1 MKKQLFSLV
10 LAFAF
15 GFAPLVAE
23 VTTDYY
29 SSIDNT
35 SGDALF
41 NAVHTIAN
49 EGFEQLD
56 YDSLWT
62 AYKKTDT
69 DDNNKIIDM
78 YGGCDFTYPSSKCG
92 NYSVECDCYNREHSI
107 PKSWFCSCTTGMGA
121 DLFHLVPTDGKV
133 NGKRSNYAFGET
145 DGGDYTYN
153 DNKLGSAKN
162 ITVENTALGSSF
174 TTSSVP
180 STVFE
185 PRDEYKGDFARGYF
199 GTMIK
204 WTTQYTMSSDDGK
217 WFFNNTYTESGHYGL
232 ADYGLALLIKWHRQ
246 DPVSQKEIDRNNG
259 IQATQGNRNP
269 FIDYPYLVEYIWG
282 KKAGET
288 VSMSNLIASFES
300 DFEPG
305 VSDGWRET
313 STDPQ
318 ITVSSKSVAF
328 GTVEINSQNSQTIT
342 AKGSNLTD
350 NISLAISGT
359 NAGMFSLSK
368 NSVSAGEEVTIT
380 YTPTAEGTHTATL
393 TLTSNGA
400 TSVEVTLT
408 GSGAKKY
415 TVTFDAGAGSCGT
428 SSLTESNVGEG
439 ITLPT
444 ATAPS
449 TCSDYTFAGWTTT
462 QVSETTTAPTLY
474 AAFATYNPTS
484 NCTLYAVYQKGGSN
498 TKVTELNTGDV
509 VVIYYPTD
517 KMALTATASG
527 TALSGVATTVEG
539 NSITL
544 LGSDA
549 VKLIVETEGDNFR
562 LRNGN
567 DYLIC
572 PATGNGAS
580 FSTETGYADWTFED
594 QSGINCIKNVNAKFT
609 KNSTDYSQYLEYYKD
624 FTTFSFYSS
633 SSSQYQF
640 EFYKY
645 EDLEDPIYT
654 SAPDCANCTA
664 ANASFAN
671 STVEKLTT
679 DAAFTNAFS
688 SDNTSTIEFA
698 SSNTGVATVDANGQ
712 VTIVGMG
719 TTTITA
725 TQADDGTHCAVAKDY
740 KLTVTQPAIGD
751 LQVTS
756 TTNNGFC
763 IEWNNIGN
771 TTYTVD
777 IMSGNSGSKD
787 TTFIENAFT
796 DSQGDW
802 TINDKV
808 TVTQISAIWQ
818 QSSEYGMKAS
828 GYYQKTNYE
837 TESWLISPAIDLTLA
852 TEATLTFDHTTYQ
865 AKTNAD
871 YLKLLVSEDQTN
883 WSEQTINTWPSK
895 KWTYVSNTL
904 DLSSYVG
911 KKIYVAFQYVSTAQS
926 GLTNDTWEIKNF
938 KISGQK
944 NAAASIS
951 GYPQELTNE
960 TSHCATGLTANT
972 SYTCVVTTAEGN
984 NTNTIE
990 ITTRA
995 VPVTTYNINIS
1006 NPTTGGKATASAT
1019 TAAEGDIVTLTATP
1033 AAGYKLTGWNAVD
1046 NTLNTVTVTNNQ
1058 FTMPAS
1064 DVAVSPQ
1071 FAKIDYTITTN
1082 LTHVAASSN
1091 NATTTQISTALGL
1104 NFKANQGY
1112 TLPDNITVKVG
1123 TTTLE
1128 SSQYTWN
1135 KSNGQFTIGL
1145 SESLLGNIEITIA
1158 ANAQMFTI
1166 NFVDEKGN
1174 TLQTSQVAY
1183 GETPVYSG
1191 TTPAK
1196 ESTAQYEYTFSGWNP
1211 AITPV
1216 TDGATYT
1223 AQFTETLRKYYV
1235 LFADYDGKTI
1245 DEQYVEYGSSAVA
1258 PADPQR
1264 TGYTFTGWDEDFSNI
1279 TGELLVTAQYKAI
1292 VYTITANLSNVTA
1305 ASSNP
1310 TSATIENDDLI
1321 FSFTAA
1327 DGYEL
1332 PDNITV
1338 TIGETTLVDNDDYI
1352 WTKSEGS
1359 LEIIQFDGIQG
1370 NIEIAIA
1377 ATTKTYGIFLDKNE
1391 HGANDGTVYIY
1402 YLGDIDENNCMWVK
1416 PSEEKYALNGYFTKA
1431 NGGSKVI
1438 DANGKLVAGVAGYT
1452 DSEGLWQHI
1461 GNDLTLYAQWSVK
1474 TYTVN
1479 FVDYDGTTLSSQ
1491 TIEHGSSAVAPA
1503 DPQRTGYTFTGWNAD
1518 FSSVTSD
1525 LTITAVYEENKP
1537 TAVANTTLAEP
1548 ICHTTNSMLYV
1559 SNLQAGSHLALYD
1572 ATGRL
1577 IAQRRHCNETE
1588 HFLLPNGIYI
1598 IKIEANGQTLQ
1609 IKAVK

>member
-1 MKKQLFSLV
+1 MKKFSFLATFLLMTATIFAGEMPSGYYDSANGKSGDELRSALMSIISDHTQIAYSNLPSQCYAASSEPSDFNGSGNV
-10 LAFAF
+10 L
-15 GFAPLVAE
+15 E
-23 VTTDYY
+23 DIY
-29 SSIDNT
+29 SSKQYT
-35 SGDALF
+35 SGD
-41 NAVHTIAN
+41 NGT
-49 EGFEQLD
+49 
-56 YDSLWT
+56 T
-62 AYKKTDT
+62 ASDCGTGW
-69 DDNNKIIDM
+69 NK
-78 YGGCDFTYPSSKCG
+78 
-92 NYSVECDCYNREHSI
+92 EHSL
-107 PKSWFCSCTTGMGA
+107 PKSWFGGEKYPMYCDA
-121 DLFHLVPTDGKV
+121 FHIYPTDIKTNSNRAALPYGET
-133 NGKRSNYAFGET
+133 NASLACSNYGYGAVGTSNRSGYTGE
-145 DGGDYTYN
+145 
-153 DNKLGSAKN
+153 
-162 ITVENTALGSSF
+162 I
-174 TTSSVP
+174 
-180 STVFE
+180 FE
-185 PRDEYKGDFARGYF
+185 PRETATTNYKGDLARTYF
-199 GTMIK
+199 YMLTCYMN
-204 WTTQYTMSSDDGK
+204 TNFTQAAGGQVM
-217 WFFNNTYTESGHYGL
+217 FTYTNSV
-232 ADYGLALLIKWHRQ
+232 ADFTDYALDLMMEWHRE
-246 DPVSQKEIDRNNG
+246 DPVSEKERVRNNA
-259 IQATQGNRNP
+259 IYAHQGNRNP
-269 FIDYPYLVEYIWG
+269 FIDYPCLAEYIWG
-282 KKAGET
+282 TKKGET
-288 VSMSNLIASFES
+288 V
-300 DFEPG
+300 DFSKI
-305 VSDGWRET
+305 VSSYDDNFANTENQCGCEIT
-313 STDPQ
+313 STDPR

-328 GTVEINSQNSQTIT
+328 GTVEISSNNTKTIT
-342 AKGSNLTD
+342 VKGSNLTD

-359 NAGMFSLSK
+359 NAGMFSLSS

-393 TLTSNGA
+393 TLTSSGA

-449 TCSDYTFAGWTTT
+449 TCSDYTFAGWATT

-539 NSITL
+539 NSITS
-544 LGSDA
+544 LGSGA

-567 DYLIC
+567 DYLIS
-572 PATGNGAS
+572 TQKSSLS
-580 FSTETGYADWTFED
+580 FSTSTTAADWTFVTENNV
-594 QSGINCIKNVNAKFT
+594 QYVKNVA
-609 KNSTDYSQYLEYYKD
+609 NSVYLEYYKNA
-624 FTTFSFYSS
+624 FTSYTGSTLSS
-633 SSSQYQF
+633 IYQF

-688 SDNTSTIEFA
+688 SDNTSTVEFA

-787 TTFIENAFT
+787 TTFFENAFT
-796 DSQGDW
+796 DGQGDF
-802 TINDKV
+802 TINNASMDGSITYVWKYNSSYTCMV
-808 TVTQISAIWQ
+808 ASA
-818 QSSEYGMKAS
+818 YVN
-828 GYYQKTNYE
+828 KTSYAAD
-837 TESWLISPAIDLTLA
+837 SWLISPAIDLSEAASAIVTFEHAARYQNGNVNEEFLLMVAKNPSETLDD
-852 TEATLTFDHTTYQ
+852 TEWAQLTIPTMPTTG
-865 AKTNAD
+865 AWDFASSGEIDLSD
-871 YLKLLVSEDQTN
+871 YLGEKNVRIALR
-883 WSEQTINTWPSK
+883 
-895 KWTYVSNTL
+895 
-904 DLSSYVG
+904 
-911 KKIYVAFQYVSTAQS
+911 YVSTASAADSWRVKNVKVS
-926 GLTNDTWEIKNF
+926 GTKYA
-938 KISGQK
+938 S
-944 NAAASIS
+944 ASIS

-995 VPVTTYNINIS
+995 VPVTTYNISIS

-1019 TAAEGDIVTLTATP
+1019 TAAEGDVITLTATP
-1033 AAGYKLTGWNAVD
+1033 AAGYELTGWNAID
-1046 NTLNTVTVTNNQ
+1046 NTLKTVTVSNNQ

-1064 DVAVSPQ
+1064 DVVVSPQ

-1082 LTHVAASSN
+1082 LTHVAASSE
-1091 NATTTQISTALGL
+1091 NATTTQIGTALGL

-1112 TLPDNITVKVG
+1112 TLPDDITVKVG

-1145 SESLLGNIEITIA
+1145 SESLLGNIEIAIA

-1166 NFVDEKGN
+1166 NFVNENGN

-1235 LFADYDGKTI
+1235 LFADYDGKTL

-1310 TSATIENDDLI
+1310 TSATIEDKEL
-1321 FSFTAA
+1321 SFTFTVA

-1338 TIGETTLVDNDDYI
+1338 TIGETTLVDNDGYI
-1352 WTKSEGS
+1352 WTKSKGS
-1359 LEIIQFDGIQG
+1359 LEIIQFDGVQG
-1370 NIEIAIA
+1370 NIEITIA
-1377 ATTKTYGIFLDKNE
+1377 ATTKEYSIFLDKNE
-1391 HGANDGTVYIY
+1391 HGTEDGIVYIY
-1402 YLGDIDENNCMWVK
+1402 YLGDIDEDNCMWIE
-1416 PSEEKYALNGYFTKA
+1416 PSEEKYALNGYFTEA

-1438 DANGKLVAGVAGYT
+1438 DANGKLIAGVAGYT

-1461 GNDLTLYAQWSVK
+1461 GNNLTLYAQWSVK

-1572 ATGRL
+1572 AAGRL

>member
-15 GFAPLVAE
+15 GFAPLAAE

-49 EGFEQLD
+49 EGFNQLS
-56 YDSLWT
+56 YDDLWT
-62 AYKKTDT
+62 AYEKTDIGS
-69 DDNNKIIDM
+69 DGKIIDM
-78 YGGCDFTYPSSKCG
+78 YGGCSFTYKSGQCG
-92 NYSVECDCYNREHSI
+92 NYSGECECYNREHSI

-153 DNKLGSAKN
+153 DNKLGSAKS

-174 TTSSVP
+174 TTSSLP

-204 WTTQYTMSSDDGK
+204 WTTQYTMSSGDGE

-313 STDPQ
+313 STDPR

-342 AKGSNLTD
+342 VKGSNLTD

-359 NAGMFSLSK
+359 NAGMFSLSN
-368 NSVSAGEEVTIT
+368 NSVSAGEEITIT
-380 YTPTAEGTHTATL
+380 YKPTAEGTHTATI
-393 TLTSNGA
+393 TLTSSGA

-428 SSLTESNVGEG
+428 SSLTESSVGEG

-449 TCSDYTFAGWTTT
+449 TCSDYTFAGWATT

-474 AAFATYNPTS
+474 AALATYNPTS

-498 TKVTELNTGDV
+498 TKVTELNAGDV

-517 KMALTATASG
+517 KMALTATASSS
-527 TALSGVATTVEG
+527 ALSGVATTVEG
-539 NSITL
+539 NSITS
-544 LGSDA
+544 LGSGA

-562 LRNGN
+562 LKNGN
-567 DYLIC
+567 SYLIC

-580 FSTETGYADWTFED
+580 FSTETGYADWTFVESD
-594 QSGINCIKNVNAKFT
+594 GVKYVKNVNAAY
-609 KNSTDYSQYLEYYKD
+609 NSYPIYLEYYNNVFKAY
-624 FTTFSFYSS
+624 TAKSFSSN
-633 SSSQYQF
+633 YQL

-645 EDLEDPIYT
+645 EYSYT
-654 SAPDCANCTA
+654 STPNCQVCTLTGITLNTDAVTKTFTAGDEFSSKGLVATANYSDCDSRTIAPTVTAPDMSSDGSKTVTISYTENGTTKSTSYTITVEPKPTYTITWSANGTKTQVTYNQGDALVLPTTPTACTGKQFIGWTA
-664 ANASFAN
+664 TANYNNATTAPDDLFTEANGTVTASKTYYALFGSRTETTGETDIVTTLTMSDLGVTETGSVTESKTIDNFTITPSKANASNNPVYNVSGQDLRIYAKG
-671 STVEKLTT
+671 TVEI
-679 DAAFTNAFS
+679 S
-688 SDNTSTIEFA
+688 SSENMTAIEFGI
-698 SSNTGVATVDANGQ
+698 STQGRKRL
-712 VTIVGMG
+712 
-719 TTTITA
+719 TTITA
-725 TQADDGTHCAVAKDY
+725 SEGSMTSVDSLLTRWEGSATSVTFTVGEKATLGSDGSNKAGQLCFTAV
-740 KLTVTQPAIGD
+740 
-751 LQVTS
+751 
-756 TTNNGFC
+756 
-763 IEWNNIGN
+763 
-771 TTYTVD
+771 
-777 IMSGNSGSKD
+777 
-787 TTFIENAFT
+787 
-796 DSQGDW
+796 
-802 TINDKV
+802 KV
-808 TVTQISAIWQ
+808 TTR
-818 QSSEYGMKAS
+818 G
-828 GYYQKTNYE
+828 
-837 TESWLISPAIDLTLA
+837 
-852 TEATLTFDHTTYQ
+852 
-865 AKTNAD
+865 
-871 YLKLLVSEDQTN
+871 
-883 WSEQTINTWPSK
+883 
-895 KWTYVSNTL
+895 
-904 DLSSYVG
+904 
-911 KKIYVAFQYVSTAQS
+911 
-926 GLTNDTWEIKNF
+926 
-938 KISGQK
+938 
-944 NAAASIS
+944 
-951 GYPQELTNE
+951 
-960 TSHCATGLTANT
+960 TGT
-972 SYTCVVTTAEGN
+972 
-984 NTNTIE
+984 
-990 ITTRA
+990 ITTISDYTTTCA
-995 VPVTTYNINIS
+995 SAPVTTYNINIS

-1019 TAAEGDIVTLTATP
+1019 TAAEDDVITLTATP

-1082 LTHVAASSN
+1082 LTHVAASSD
-1091 NATTTQISTALGL
+1091 NATTTQIGTALGL

-1112 TLPDNITVKVG
+1112 TLPDGITVKVG

-1128 SSQYTWN
+1128 SSQYAW
-1135 KSNGQFTIGL
+1135 SQSSGQLTIGL
-1145 SESLLGNIEITIA
+1145 SETLLGNIEITIA

-1166 NFVDEKGN
+1166 IFKNEDGN

-1183 GETPVYSG
+1183 DETPVYNG
-1191 TTPAK
+1191 TTPTK
-1196 ESTAQYEYTFSGWNP
+1196 ESTAQYNYTFSGWNP

-1216 TDGATYT
+1216 TREATYT
-1223 AQFTETLRKYYV
+1223 AQFTETLRTYYV
-1235 LFADYDGKTI
+1235 LFADYDGTTLS
-1245 DEQYVEYGSSAVA
+1245 EQYVEYGSSAVA

-1292 VYTITANLSNVTA
+1292 DYSVTTNLSNVTA

-1310 TSATIENDDLI
+1310 TSATIEDKELS
-1321 FSFTAA
+1321 FTFTAA
-1327 DGYEL
+1327 NGYEL
-1332 PDNITV
+1332 PDAITI
-1338 TIGETTLVDNDDYI
+1338 TMGETTLVNNDGYI
-1352 WTKSEGS
+1352 WTKSKGL

-1370 NIEIAIA
+1370 NTIITIA
-1377 ATTKTYGIFLDKNE
+1377 ATAKEYSIFLDKNE
-1391 HGANDGTVYIY
+1391 HGTDDGLVYIY
-1402 YLGDIDENNCMWVK
+1402 YLGDIDESNSMWIE
-1416 PSEEKYALNGYFTKA
+1416 PSEEKYVLNGYFTDA

-1438 DANGKLVAGVAGYT
+1438 DANDKLVAGVAGYT

-1461 GNDLTLYAQWSVK
+1461 GDDITLYAQWSVK

-1491 TIEHGSSAVAPA
+1491 TIEYGNSAVAPA
-1503 DPQRTGYTFTGWNAD
+1503 APQRKGYTFTGWNAD
-1518 FSSVTSD
+1518 FSNVTSD

-1537 TAVANTTLAEP
+1537 TAVAATTLAEP
-1548 ICHTTNSMLYV
+1548 ICHSTNNMLYV

-1609 IKAVK
+1609 IKTVK

>member
-1 MKKQLFSLV
+1 MYCD
-10 LAFAF
+10 AFHI
-15 GFAPLVAE
+15 
-23 VTTDYY
+23 Y
-29 SSIDNT
+29 
-35 SGDALF
+35 
-41 NAVHTIAN
+41 
-49 EGFEQLD
+49 
-56 YDSLWT
+56 
-62 AYKKTDT
+62 
-69 DDNNKIIDM
+69 
-78 YGGCDFTYPSSKCG
+78 
-92 NYSVECDCYNREHSI
+92 
-107 PKSWFCSCTTGMGA
+107 
-121 DLFHLVPTDGKV
+121 PTDIKTNSNRAALPYGET
-133 NGKRSNYAFGET
+133 NASLACSNYGYGAVGTSNRSGYTGE
-145 DGGDYTYN
+145 
-153 DNKLGSAKN
+153 
-162 ITVENTALGSSF
+162 I
-174 TTSSVP
+174 
-180 STVFE
+180 FE
-185 PRDEYKGDFARGYF
+185 PRETATTNYKGDLARTYF
-199 GTMIK
+199 YMLTCYMN
-204 WTTQYTMSSDDGK
+204 TNFTQAAGGQVM
-217 WFFNNTYTESGHYGL
+217 FTYTNSV
-232 ADYGLALLIKWHRQ
+232 ADFTDYALDLMMEWHRE
-246 DPVSQKEIDRNNG
+246 DPVSEKERVRNNA
-259 IQATQGNRNP
+259 IYAHQGNRNP
-269 FIDYPYLVEYIWG
+269 FIDYPCLAEYIWG
-282 KKAGET
+282 TKKGET
-288 VSMSNLIASFES
+288 V
-300 DFEPG
+300 DFSKI
-305 VSDGWRET
+305 VSSYDDNFANTENQCGCEIT
-313 STDPQ
+313 STDPR

-580 FSTETGYADWTFED
+580 FSTETTYADWTFED

-609 KNSTDYSQYLEYYKD
+609 KNSTDYSQYLEYYKE

-664 ANASFAN
+664 TNASFAN
-671 STVEKLTT
+671 STIEKLTT

-725 TQADDGTHCAVAKDY
+725 TQADDDTHCAVAKDY

-787 TTFIENAFT
+787 TTFFENT
-796 DSQGDW
+796 LTSDQGDF
-802 TINDKV
+802 TINNASMDGSITYVWKYNSNYTCMV
-808 TVTQISAIWQ
+808 ASA
-818 QSSEYGMKAS
+818 YVN
-828 GYYQKTNYE
+828 KTSYAAD
-837 TESWLISPAIDLTLA
+837 SWLISPAIDLS
-852 TEATLTFDHTTYQ
+852 EAASAIVTFDHAARYQ
-865 AKTNAD
+865 NGNVNEEFLLMVAKNPSETLDDTEWAQLTIPTMPTADTWDFASSGEIDLSD
-871 YLKLLVSEDQTN
+871 YLGEKNVRIALR
-883 WSEQTINTWPSK
+883 
-895 KWTYVSNTL
+895 
-904 DLSSYVG
+904 
-911 KKIYVAFQYVSTAQS
+911 YVSTASAADSWRVKNVKVS
-926 GLTNDTWEIKNF
+926 GTKYA
-938 KISGQK
+938 S
-944 NAAASIS
+944 ASIS

-995 VPVTTYNINIS
+995 VPVTTYNISIS
-1006 NPTTGGKATASAT
+1006 NPTTGGKATASLT
-1019 TAAEGDIVTLTATP
+1019 TAAEGDVITLTATP
-1033 AAGYKLTGWNAVD
+1033 AAGYELTGWNAVD
-1046 NTLNTVTVTNNQ
+1046 NTMNTVTVSNNQ

-1082 LTHVAASSN
+1082 LTHVAASSE
-1091 NATTTQISTALGL
+1091 NATTTQIGTALGL

-1112 TLPDNITVKVG
+1112 TLPDDITVKVG

-1135 KSNGQFTIGL
+1135 QSSGQFTIGL
-1145 SESLLGNIEITIA
+1145 SESLLGNIEISIT

-1166 NFVDEKGN
+1166 IFKNEDGTE
-1174 TLQTSQVAY
+1174 LQTSQVAY
-1183 GETPVYSG
+1183 DETPVYSG
-1191 TTPAK
+1191 ATPTK

-1211 AITPV
+1211 TITSV

-1235 LFADYDGKTI
+1235 LFADYDGKTLVG
-1245 DEQYVEYGSSAVA
+1245 QYVEYGSSAVA

-1264 TGYTFTGWDEDFSNI
+1264 TGYTFTGWSEDFSNI
-1279 TGELLVTAQYKAI
+1279 TGDLIVTAQYKAIAI

-1310 TSATIENDDLI
+1310 TSATHEDKEL
-1321 FSFTAA
+1321 SLTFTAA

-1332 PDNITV
+1332 PDAITV
-1338 TIGETTLVDNDDYI
+1338 IMYDSILNEGREYLWD
-1352 WTKSEGS
+1352 KSEGT
-1359 LEIIQFDGIQG
+1359 LEIMPGGGVWG
-1370 NIEIAIA
+1370 NTIITIA
-1377 ATTKTYGIFLDKNE
+1377 ATTKEYSIFLDKNE
-1391 HGANDGTVYIY
+1391 HGTDDGLVYIY
-1402 YLGDIDENNCMWVK
+1402 YLGDIDEDNSMWIE
-1416 PSEEKYALNGYFTKA
+1416 PSEEKYALNGYFTEA

-1474 TYTVN
+1474 TYTVK

-1491 TIEHGSSAVAPA
+1491 TIEHGNSAVAPA
-1503 DPQRTGYTFTGWNAD
+1503 NPQRTGYTFTGWNAD

-1559 SNLQAGSHLALYD
+1559 SHLQAGSHLALYD

-1598 IKIEANGQTLQ
+1598 IKIETNGQTLQ

>member
-15 GFAPLVAE
+15 GFAPLAAE

-41 NAVHTIAN
+41 NAVSTVAGTGYKSI
-49 EGFEQLD
+49 G
-56 YDSLWT
+56 YDGLYD
-62 AYKKTDT
+62 AYKQT
-69 DDNNKIIDM
+69 DDKNGYVWDM
-78 YGGCDFTYPSSKCG
+78 YSDCTWEHGQKKCG
-92 NYSVECDCYNREHSI
+92 DYKVECDCYNREHSI
-107 PKSWFCSCTTGMGA
+107 PQSWWGKGTTDQGC
-121 DLFHLVPTDGKV
+121 DIFHVLPTDGKV
-133 NGKRSNYAFGET
+133 NGMRSNNPYGEVSSAT
-145 DGGDYTYN
+145 YTSGN
-153 DNKLGSAKN
+153 GSKLGSS
-162 ITVENTALGSSF
+162 ALSSY
-174 TTSSVP
+174 SG
-180 STVFE
+180 TVFE
-185 PRDEYKGDFARGYF
+185 PIDEYKGDIARGIL
-199 GTMIK
+199 GTMVK
-204 WTTQYTMSSDDGK
+204 WKGSWTKSEGANVFTG
-217 WFFNNTYTESGHYGL
+217 TYTAAGNYGL
-232 ADYGLALLIKWHRQ
+232 TAYSVELFLKWHRQ

-305 VSDGWRET
+305 VSDGWRDET
-313 STDPQ
+313 STDPR

-328 GTVEINSQNSQTIT
+328 GAVEINSQNTQAIT
-342 AKGSNLTD
+342 VKGSNLTD

-359 NAGMFSLSK
+359 NAGMFSLSN
-368 NSVSAGEEVTIT
+368 NSVSAGEEVTII

-393 TLTSNGA
+393 TLTSSGA

-428 SSLTESNVGEG
+428 SSLTESSVGEG

-449 TCSDYTFAGWTTT
+449 TCSDYTFAGWATT

-474 AAFATYNPTS
+474 AALATYNPTS

-498 TKVTELNTGDV
+498 TKVTELNAGDV

-539 NSITL
+539 NSITS
-544 LGSDA
+544 LGSGA

-567 DYLIC
+567 SYLIC
-572 PATGNGAS
+572 PSTGNGAS
-580 FSTETGYADWTFED
+580 FSTETTYADWTFED

-609 KNSTDYSQYLEYYKD
+609 KNSTDYSQYLEYYKG
-624 FTTFSFYSS
+624 FTTFSFNSS
-633 SSSQYQF
+633 NSSQYQF

-664 ANASFAN
+664 TNASFAN
-671 STVEKLTT
+671 STIEKLTT

-688 SDNTSTIEFA
+688 SDNTSTVEFA

-771 TTYTVD
+771 TTYTID

-787 TTFIENAFT
+787 TTFFENT
-796 DSQGDW
+796 LTSDQGDF
-802 TINDKV
+802 TINNASMDGSITYVWKYNSSYTCMV
-808 TVTQISAIWQ
+808 ASA
-818 QSSEYGMKAS
+818 YVN
-828 GYYQKTNYE
+828 KTSYAAD
-837 TESWLISPAIDLTLA
+837 SWLISPAIDLS
-852 TEATLTFDHTTYQ
+852 EAASAIVTFEHAARYQ
-865 AKTNAD
+865 NGNVNEEFLLMVAKNP
-871 YLKLLVSEDQTN
+871 SE
-883 WSEQTINTWPSK
+883 
-895 KWTYVSNTL
+895 TL
-904 DLSSYVG
+904 DDTEWAQLTIPTMPTADAWDFASSGEIDLSNYLGEKNVR
-911 KKIYVAFQYVSTAQS
+911 IALRYVSTASAADSWRVKNVKVS
-926 GLTNDTWEIKNF
+926 GTKY
-938 KISGQK
+938 
-944 NAAASIS
+944 APASIS

-990 ITTRA
+990 ITTR
-995 VPVTTYNINIS
+995 VTPVTTYNINIS

-1019 TAAEGDIVTLTATP
+1019 TAAEGDVITLTATP
-1033 AAGYKLTGWNAVD
+1033 AAGYELTGWNAVD
-1046 NTLNTVTVTNNQ
+1046 NTTNTVTVSNNQ

-1082 LTHVAASSN
+1082 LTHVAASSD
-1091 NATTTQISTALGL
+1091 NATTTQIGTALGL

-1112 TLPDNITVKVG
+1112 TLPDGITVKVG

-1128 SSQYTWN
+1128 SSQYAWN
-1135 KSNGQFTIGL
+1135 QSSGQFTLGL
-1145 SESLLGNIEITIA
+1145 SETLLGNIEISIT

-1166 NFVDEKGN
+1166 IFKNEDGTE
-1174 TLQTSQVAY
+1174 LQTSQVAY

-1191 TTPAK
+1191 ATPTK
-1196 ESTAQYEYTFSGWNP
+1196 ESTAQYNYTFSGWNP

-1216 TDGATYT
+1216 TREATYT
-1223 AQFTETLRKYYV
+1223 AQFTETLRTYYV
-1235 LFADYDGKTI
+1235 LFADYDGTTLK
-1245 DEQYVEYGSSAVA
+1245 EQDVEYGSSAVA
-1258 PADPQR
+1258 PANPER
-1264 TGYTFTGWDEDFSNI
+1264 GYYTFTGWSEDFSNI
-1279 TGELLVTAQYKAI
+1279 TGDLLVTAQYKAI

-1310 TSATIENDDLI
+1310 TSATIEDKELS
-1321 FSFTAA
+1321 FTFTAA
-1327 DGYEL
+1327 SGYEL
-1332 PDNITV
+1332 PNAITV
-1338 TIGETTLVDNDDYI
+1338 SMGETTLANETHYLWD
-1352 WTKSEGS
+1352 KSEGS
-1359 LEIIQFDGIQG
+1359 LEIILTNSGIQG
-1370 NIEIAIA
+1370 NTIITIA
-1377 ATTKTYGIFLDKNE
+1377 ATAKSYGVILDKNE
-1391 HGANDGTVYIY
+1391 HGTENGLVYIY
-1402 YLGDIDENNCMWVK
+1402 YLGDIDEDNCMWIE
-1416 PSEEKYALNGYFTKA
+1416 PSEEKYALNGYFTEA
-1431 NGGSKVI
+1431 NGGTKVI

-1452 DSEGLWQHI
+1452 DSDGLWQHI
-1461 GNDLTLYAQWSVK
+1461 GNDVTLYAQWSVK

-1491 TIEHGSSAVAPA
+1491 TIEYGSSAVAPA
-1503 DPQRTGYTFTGWNAD
+1503 NPQRTGYTFTGWNAD
-1518 FSSVTSD
+1518 FSNVTSD

-1537 TAVANTTLAEP
+1537 TAVTATTLAEP

-1572 ATGRL
+1572 AAGRL
-1577 IAQRRHCNETE
+1577 IAQHRHCNETE